1 MRNHGFTLIELL
13 VVLVLVALGS
23 SLVAMRVRDRPTQV
37 LDQEADRLINL
48 LENARAQAR
57 TSQTPMVWQSDANG
71 FSLQPLVLLPDT
83 NSNDATLAVSAGE
96 KSSFTPWLNPGT
108 RSEPRQLVI
117 SAEPVQAPM
126 QLQLISSADAASR
139 LTLGSD
145 GVAPWK
151 LLP

>member
-23 SLVAMRVRDRPTQV
+23 SLVVMSVRDRSTQV
-37 LDQEADRLINL
+37 LDREADRLINL
-48 LENARAQAR
+48 LESARAQAR

-71 FSLQPLVLLPDT
+71 FSLQALVLLPDPI
-83 NSNDATLAVSAGE
+83 SNNTGLVVPAGD
-96 KSSFTPWLNPGT
+96 KSPFTPWLTPGT
-108 RSEPRQLVI
+108 RSEPTQLVI

-126 QLQLISSADAASR
+126 RLQLISPADAASR
-139 LTLGSD
+139 LMLGSD